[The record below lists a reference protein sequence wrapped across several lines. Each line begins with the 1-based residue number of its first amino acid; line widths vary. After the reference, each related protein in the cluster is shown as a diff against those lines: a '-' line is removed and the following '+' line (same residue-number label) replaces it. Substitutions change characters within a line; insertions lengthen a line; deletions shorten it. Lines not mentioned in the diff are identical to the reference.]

1 MPREIIIIFWGHT
14 NMLYNSSLLQK
25 SPVDFIHYLKSN
37 KINRFY
43 LVYDKQQ
50 AKVVTSNPLVQDV
63 ADFINEDKRDFMQ
76 HEGMFFQVNQE
87 FDILQAAFMHKT
99 NRGQAS
105 GGLRFWKYNSMED
118 FLRDGMRLSKG
129 MTRKNALANL
139 WWGGGKGILADN
151 PKVDKKDKVVREK
164 IYKEYGKFI
173 TSINGC
179 YITAED
185 VGTCEEDMG
194 SVFSQTRFTTCIPAS
209 VGGSG
214 NPSSAT
220 ALGVVHGM
228 EAALNFLGMGDLT
241 GKTIVVQGM
250 GHVAEPMIGY
260 MFERNAAKIIAAD
273 INQDLIFQVKEKYK
287 DKNLETQL
295 VDIKDN
301 SILFE
306 ACDILAPC
314 ATGAILNAESI
325 PQIKAKIICG
335 AANNQLKNSHT
346 DGQLIAD
353 RGITYVPDFLVNRM
367 GIVNCADEQSG
378 YIDDD
383 PYFYR
388 HLEQDYEHSV
398 FQTAKRVLTQAKD
411 SSQTPADVAIK
422 LADELSV
429 DNHPIYGHR
438 GEKIIASL
446 VKNKWQEG

>member
-1 MPREIIIIFWGHT
+1 MSQ
-14 NMLYNSSLLQK
+14 NSSLLQL
-25 SPVDFIHYLKSN
+25 SPVAFVQFLKQN
-37 KINRFY
+37 NIKRFY
-43 LVYDKQQ
+43 LVYDKNLE
-50 AKVVTSNPLVQDV
+50 KVITSNPKLQEI
-63 ADFINEDKRDFMQ
+63 ADFINNDKRDFMQ
-76 HEGMFFQVNQE
+76 HEGMFFEVNAD
-87 FDILQAAFMHKT
+87 FDILQSAFIHKT

-105 GGLRFWKYNSMED
+105 GGLRFWKYQSLED
-118 FLRDGMRLSKG
+118 LLRDGMRLSKG

-151 PKVDKKDKVVREK
+151 PAIDKKDKNIRAK
-164 IYKEYGKFI
+164 IYQAYGRFI
-173 TSINGC
+173 TSIKGC

-194 SVFSQTRFTTCIPAS
+194 NVFAHTRFTTCIPAS

-228 EAALNFLGMGDLT
+228 EAALNFLEMGSLT
-241 GKTIVVQGM
+241 GKTVVVQGM
-250 GHVAEPMIGY
+250 GHVAEPMMGY
-260 MFERNAAKIIAAD
+260 LFARNVKKVIAVD
-273 INQDLIFQVKEKYK
+273 INQDLINVVKEKYK
-287 DKNLETQL
+287 DENLDARL

-306 ACDILAPC
+306 ECDILAPC

-335 AANNQLKNSHT
+335 AANNQLKDSQV

-388 HLEQDYEHSV
+388 HLE
-398 FQTAKRVLTQAKD
+398 
-411 SSQTPADVAIK
+411 
-422 LADELSV
+422 
-429 DNHPIYGHR
+429 
-438 GEKIIASL
+438 
-446 VKNKWQEG
+446 